1 MVLFGKWVAR
11 IHSTL
16 REVKP
21 PHYIVTQGSLALRWR
36 TLAVKLGKV
45 VIVQYPLICRYQ
57 ALFVTDRKE
66 AGSQLFFQFY
76 MF

>member
-1 MVLFGKWVAR
+1 MLFGKWVAR
-11 IHSTL
+11 MHSTL

-21 PHYIVTQGSLALRWR
+21 PHYIVTQGSLALRWS
-36 TLAVKLGKV
+36 TLAVKSGNV

-57 ALFVTDRKE
+57 ALFVTDRKGAE
-66 AGSQLFFQFY
+66 NQLVFQFY

>member
-1 MVLFGKWVAR
+1 MLFGKWVAR
-11 IHSTL
+11 MHSAL

-21 PHYIVTQGSLALRWR
+21 PHYIVTQGSLALRWS
-36 TLAVKLGKV
+36 TLAVKSGNV

-57 ALFVTDRKE
+57 ALFVTDRKGAE
-66 AGSQLFFQFY
+66 NQLFFQFD

>member
-36 TLAVKLGKV
+36 TLAVKSGKV

-57 ALFVTDRKE
+57 ALFVTDRKG
-66 AGSQLFFQFY
+66 AGNQLFFQFD